1 MEYVGDTV
9 LFVAGVIVVLGTFVS
24 AVRTTV
30 LPRGVSS
37 RITRQ
42 VFLWT
47 RVVFRLR
54 VGRSA
59 SYEKR
64 DRIMAMYAPA
74 ALIVLLSVWLGL
86 LILSYTAM
94 FSAIGVGPLSGA
106 FELSGSSI
114 FTLGTTTTGTLGG
127 QLLSYSEAG
136 LGLLLLTLLITYL
149 PTIYTTF
156 QRRESAVTLLEV
168 RAGNPPSAVNLLVR
182 FHRIEKLDQ
191 LNELWR
197 QWEGWFAELEESHI
211 SFPSLAYFRSPQP
224 EHSWTT
230 AAGAVLDAGSIWAST
245 VEHPRDPDVQLMIR
259 AGSLALRRI
268 AAFFAVPFDADP
280 APDDPISISHY
291 EYNEACRELAEAGVP
306 LKDDLEASWKS
317 FAGWRVN
324 YDTPLLNLAR
334 LTEAP
339 IAPWTSDRS
348 PVGPDRTWTF
358 RRALQGG
365 TATNRGRRSY
375 RRARE
380 A

>member
-1 MEYVGDTV
+1 MRQVGDV
-9 LFVAGVIVVLGTFVS
+9 ALFAAGVVVALGTLVS
-24 AVRTTV
+24 AIRTTI

-37 RITRQ
+37 RITRK

-47 RVVFRLR
+47 RVLFRLR
-54 VGRSA
+54 VGRSP

-64 DRIMAMYAPA
+64 DRIMAMYAPT
-74 ALIVLLSVWLGL
+74 ALITLLTVWLVLLAA
-86 LILSYTAM
+86 SYTAM
-94 FSAIGVGPLSGA
+94 FAAIGVHPLSAA

-114 FTLGTTTTGTLGG
+114 FTLGTTTTRSLAG
-127 QLLSYSEAG
+127 QFLSYSEAG

-156 QRRESAVTLLEV
+156 QRRERAVTLLEV

-182 FHRIEKLDQ
+182 YHRIEKTDQ

-197 QWEGWFAELEESHI
+197 QWEEWFAELDESHI

-224 EHSWTT
+224 DHSWIT
-230 AAGAVLDAGSIWAST
+230 AAGTVLDSGSIWAST
-245 VEHPRDPDVQLMIR
+245 VEHPRDADVQLFIR

-268 AAFFAVPFDADP
+268 AAFFAVPFDPDP
-280 APDDPISISHY
+280 SPDDPISISRY
-291 EYNEACRELAEAGVP
+291 EYDEACRELTEAGVP
-306 LKDDLEASWKS
+306 LKADRDAAWRS

-339 IAPWTSDRS
+339 IAPWVSDRS
-348 PVGPDRTWTF
+348 PVGLDRTWTF
-358 RRALQGG
+358 RRALKGG

-375 RRARE
+375 RRARAE
-380 A
+380 

>member
-1 MEYVGDTV
+1 MEQVGDV
-9 LFVAGVIVVLGTFVS
+9 FLFAAGVVVALGTLVS

-30 LPRGVSS
+30 LPRGVGSK
-37 RITRQ
+37 ITRQ

-54 VGRSA
+54 IGRSP

-64 DRIMAMYAPA
+64 DRVMAMYAPA
-74 ALIVLLSVWLGL
+74 ALITLLTVWLLL
-86 LILSYTAM
+86 LIVSYTAM
-94 FSAIGVGPLSGA
+94 FIAIGVRPLTGA
-106 FELSGSSI
+106 IELSGSSI
-114 FTLGTTTTGTLGG
+114 FTLGTTTTTGAGG
-127 QLLSYSEAG
+127 LFLTYSEAG

-156 QRRESAVTLLEV
+156 QRRETSVTLLEV
-168 RAGNPPSAVNLLVR
+168 RAGSPPSAVNLLVR
-182 FHRIEKLDQ
+182 YHRIEKTDQ

-197 QWEGWFAELEESHI
+197 QWEGWFAELEESHT

-224 EHSWTT
+224 DHSWIT
-230 AAGAVLDAGSIWAST
+230 AAGTILDAGSMWAST
-245 VEHPRDPDVQLMIR
+245 VEHPRDSDVQLCIR

-268 AAFFAVPFDADP
+268 AAYFAVPFDADP

-291 EYNEACRELAEAGVP
+291 EYGEACRELAEAGVP
-306 LKDDLEASWKS
+306 LKDDLDAAWKS

-358 RRALQGG
+358 RRALKGG

-375 RRARE
+375 RRARPE
-380 A
+380 

>member
-1 MEYVGDTV
+1 MEQVGDAA
-9 LFVAGVIVVLGTFVS
+9 LFLIGVAVVVS
-24 AVRTTV
+24 TLISAIRTTV

-37 RITRQ
+37 RIGKQ

-54 VGRSA
+54 VGRSP

-74 ALIVLLSVWLGL
+74 ALVTLLTVWLVLLVAA
-86 LILSYTAM
+86 YTAM
-94 FSAIGVGPLSGA
+94 YTAIGVHPLPRA

-114 FTLGTTTTGTLGG
+114 FTLGTTTTDTVFGDFLT
-127 QLLSYSEAG
+127 YSEAG
-136 LGLLLLTLLITYL
+136 LGLLFLTLLITYL

-156 QRRESAVTLLEV
+156 QRREASVTLLEV

-182 FHRIEKLDQ
+182 YHRIEKLDQ
-191 LNELWR
+191 LNDLWI
-197 QWEGWFAELEESHI
+197 QWEGWFADLEESHV
-211 SFPSLAYFRSPQP
+211 SFPALAYFRSPQP
-224 EHSWTT
+224 DHSWIT
-230 AAGAVLDAGSIWAST
+230 AAGTVLDAGSLWAST
-245 VEHPRDPDVQLMIR
+245 VEHPRDPDVQLCIR

-268 AAFFAVPFDADP
+268 AAYFAVPFDADP

-291 EYNEACRELAEAGVP
+291 EYDEACRELAAAGVP
-306 LKDDLEASWKS
+306 LKDDLAAGWKS

-339 IAPWTSDRS
+339 IAAWTSDRS

-358 RRALQGG
+358 RRAFKGG
-365 TATNRGRRSY
+365 TATSRGRRSY

-380 A
+380 S